1 MTKVTDKFNRY
12 IRLIFRDGL
21 PGYIIREDG
30 IDWVNDRIVE
40 FIHQLVSESMRFMH
54 TAHPPRVSLLER
66 DVEASLQV
74 LLPDIMRRL
83 AETYM
88 NDRLTQYDEN
98 KEVRNKTERAG
109 LRVAIGRCAIHIRR
123 GLPNHQLRHRTFIMV
138 ASVIEYL
145 ISEFLDCIK
154 EIEEGEEVME
164 VEEEEVGDDGGEE
177 VGEEEEEP
185 KELTLEKIQS
195 VCRSDTGLSSVFGSP
210 GLLS

>member
-1 MTKVTDKFNRY
+1 MAERPKKVTDKFNRY
-12 IRLIFRDGL
+12 IRVVFKDGL

-30 IDWVNDRIVE
+30 VDWVNNQVVK
-40 FIHQLVSESMRFMH
+40 FIQRLISEAMRFMH

-74 LLPDIMRRL
+74 LLPDQMRRL

-98 KEVRNKTERAG
+98 EGVRNKTERAG
-109 LRVAIGRCAIHIRR
+109 LRVAIGRCAVHLRR
-123 GLPNHQLRHRTFIMV
+123 GLPNHQLRHKTFIMV
-138 ASVIEYL
+138 AAVLEYL
-145 ISEFLDCIK
+145 LTELLDSIRESEGGM
-154 EIEEGEEVME
+154 EER
-164 VEEEEVGDDGGEE
+164 EEEEK
-177 VGEEEEEP
+177 EEEEP

-195 VCRSDTGLSSVFGSP
+195 VCGEDVDLSFVFGSP